1 MGCRRVSHTPRWVP
15 WTSVKTVGMF
25 GSASNRYGS
34 VAGPRGL
41 SVFAVDPGETTG
53 WAWACVS
60 YKELNRVRDGSL
72 TWQQFWSSVLGVGVA
87 SAGPRFDCGQVSL
100 YQGPSSASSVA
111 AALAMSEAQAVLDLA
126 IEIMMRHSASSKCS
140 GGKVTQV
147 TDLVIEDFI
156 LRQRTKARNLLA
168 PVRLTA
174 GLVQEVLRSEKLIGI
189 TIQSGSD
196 VLGTITD
203 ERLKALGLWQV
214 GQQHARDACKHLA
227 FFLRK
232 LVAD

>member
-1 MGCRRVSHTPRWVP
+1 
-15 WTSVKTVGMF
+15 MF

-53 WAWACVS
+53 WAWAVVAYS
-60 YKELNRVRDGSL
+60 ELSSVRDGSL
-72 TWQQFWSSVLGVGVA
+72 SWQQFWARVLGRGVS
-87 SAGPRFDCGQVSL
+87 SAAPRFDCGQVAI
-100 YQGPSSASSVA
+100 YRGPLSASGPA

-126 IEIMMRHSASSKCS
+126 IEISVRHSASSKGS
-140 GGKVTQV
+140 GGKVNQV

-156 LRQRTKARNLLA
+156 LRERTKARNLLA

-174 GLVQEVLRSEKLIGI
+174 GLVQEVLRSDKLIGI
-189 TIQSGSD
+189 TFQSGSD
-196 VLGTITD
+196 AMSTITD

-227 FFLRK
+227 LFLRS
-232 LVAD
+232 LTVE